1 MGGIGSGRHWHYG
14 ARSTTGDMR
23 SIDVRRWA
31 RDGLLT
37 PGRWFGWQ
45 WSVDGERVGFI
56 NVSVEAARVRLMYRS
71 RDYGDEWREHD
82 YGVSLLSQP
91 CNFGGARQWFACP
104 AKGCGKRVAILY
116 GGHIFACRNCYQLAY
131 PSQREKSFERQ
142 RRKSDRIKSKLGLS
156 AWDDVYASAKP
167 KGMHWST
174 YEKLVETYDD
184 LETLSD
190 AGFVASILHRFSSMS
205 G

>member
-14 ARSTTGDMR
+14 AKSTTEDMR

-31 RDGLLT
+31 RDGFLR
-37 PGRWFGWQ
+37 PGHSFRWQ
-45 WSVDGERVGFI
+45 WSIDGERVGFI
-56 NVSVEAARVRLMYRS
+56 DVRAETSNVRLMYRS
-71 RDYGDEWREHD
+71 RDYGSDWRDHD
-82 YGVSLLSQP
+82 YAVRLLSQP

-116 GGHIFACRNCYQLAY
+116 GGHIFACRDCYQLAY
-131 PSQREKSFERQ
+131 PSQREQSFERQ
-142 RRKSDRIKSKLGLS
+142 RRKADRIKSKLGLS
-156 AWDDVYASAKP
+156 AWDEVYGSVKP

-174 YEKLVETYDD
+174 YERLVETYDD

-190 AGFVASILHRFSSMS
+190 AGFAAGVLNRFRSLS

>member
-14 ARSTTGDMR
+14 AKSTTKDMR

-37 PGRWFGWQ
+37 PGHGFRWQ
-45 WSVDGERVGFI
+45 WSVDGECVGFI
-56 NVSVEAARVRLMYRS
+56 DVRAETSHVRLMYRS
-71 RDYGDEWREHD
+71 RDHGEEWREHD
-82 YGVSLLSQP
+82 YGVRLLSQS

-131 PSQREKSFERQ
+131 PSQREQSFERQ
-142 RRKSDRIKSKLGLS
+142 RRKADRIKSRLGLS
-156 AWDDVYASAKP
+156 AWDDVYGCAKP
-167 KGMHWST
+167 KGMHWAT
-174 YEKLVETYDD
+174 YERLVSTCDD
-184 LETLSD
+184 LEALSD
-190 AGFVASILHRFSSMS
+190 AGFAESILQRFEKFS